1 MPIKRAGGRP
11 ARRRD
16 WLAFRRW
23 YIRWGW
29 ISLVLLPVVL
39 ALFGL
44 SIWRWRHPR
53 YDLLV
58 LNGRVFDGEKMLP
71 LGYGLAIRNGRI
83 EKIGFVHGLRA
94 RTKINAW
101 KRVVSPGFIEAHAHV
116 ESSLAPGRRFNAP
129 NFVRMGVTT
138 VVTGNCGDSVKDVGK
153 TLASLDQVGGHVN
166 LATLVGHRAIR
177 EAVMGQSRSEPSAD
191 QLDEMRRLVYAAVS
205 EGAIGFSTGLE
216 YSPGAFATQDEI
228 VSLLEVVAPW
238 HGIYATHIRN
248 EGLEYARALAEAVQT
263 AQRAVV
269 PLHVSH
275 LKIAAPSKWAEM
287 RDALNRLDSEQPAG
301 RPVTQD
307 VYAYTASSS
316 SLDLL
321 MPVEFRGSTNRA
333 KQLLQD
339 PDQRKR
345 LVAGMVL
352 KLRKEGFKDYS
363 HATIASF
370 RDPYLKGKSLEEVA
384 LMLPGIA
391 NNGMTGMGWLP
402 PLVSDPRLRG
412 QVEAV
417 LYLFSRGGA
426 QMVYQVIDDRNV
438 SLVLENPRTVI
449 GTDSS
454 VRSDDN
460 TASHPRGYGNFPRVI
475 AEHVRRQKDLTLE
488 QALRKMTSQP
498 ADIFGITRRG
508 RIAKGFAADIVI
520 FDPENIQDHATYD
533 SPLAHPTGVDY
544 VIVNGRVACE
554 RDSLKG
560 VFPGRAVRLTKPSPV
575 PPPPLKNLLITQA
588 AASVVAKAISV
599 NAIQPATKTRKASN
613 EPSGKPTKKTTKRRN
628 K

>member
-1 MPIKRAGGRP
+1 MPMKRVSGRRP
-11 ARRRD
+11 GRRD
-16 WLAFRRW
+16 RLALTRW

-39 ALFGL
+39 GLLAL

-71 LGYGLAIRNGRI
+71 MGYGLAIRNGRI
-83 EKIGFVHGLRA
+83 EKIGFVHGLRTRA
-94 RTKINAW
+94 KINAW
-101 KRVVSPGFIEAHAHV
+101 NRVVSPGFIEAHAHV
-116 ESSLAPGRRFNAP
+116 ESSLAPGRPFHAP

-138 VVTGNCGDSVKDVGK
+138 VITGNCGDSVKDVGK
-153 TLASLDQVGGHVN
+153 TLASLDQAGGHVN
-166 LATLVGHRAIR
+166 LATLIGHRAIR
-177 EAVMGQSRSEPSAD
+177 EAVMGQSRGQPNAE
-191 QLDEMRRLVYAAVS
+191 QLDEMRRLVHRAMF
-205 EGAIGFSTGLE
+205 EGAIGISTGLE

-248 EGLEYARALAEAVQT
+248 EGLEYAQALAEAVQT
-263 AQRAVV
+263 AQKANV

-287 RDALNRLDSEQPAG
+287 REALSRLASVQPAG

-307 VYAYTASSS
+307 VYVYTASSS

-321 MPVEFRGSTNRA
+321 FPAEFRGLTNRA

-339 PDQRKR
+339 PEQRKR
-345 LVAGMVL
+345 LIVGML
-352 KLRKEGFKDYS
+352 SKLRKEGFSDYS
-363 HATIASF
+363 YAKIASF
-370 RDPYLKGKSLEEVA
+370 RDSSLKGKSLEEVA
-384 LMLPGIA
+384 LILPGIF
-391 NNGMTGMGWLP
+391 NNGALGMGWLP

-426 QMVYQVIDDRNV
+426 QMVYQVIDEQNV
-438 SLVLENPRTVI
+438 SLVLQNPRTVI
-449 GTDSS
+449 GSDSA
-454 VRSDDN
+454 VRNNDN
-460 TASHPRGYGNFPRVI
+460 TASHPRGYGNFPRVL
-475 AEHVRRQKDLTLE
+475 AEYVRRQKALTLE

-498 ADIFGITRRG
+498 ADIFGITRHG
-508 RIAKGFAADIVI
+508 RIAQGFAADIVI
-520 FDPENIQDHATYD
+520 FDPENIQDHATYV

-544 VIVNGRVACE
+544 VIVNGQVVCE

-560 VFPGRAVRLTKPSPV
+560 VYPGRGVRLSKPSPV
-575 PPPPLKNLLITQA
+575 PPPPPKNLLITQVA
-588 AASVVAKAISV
+588 DAVVAKAVPVKPTQS
-599 NAIQPATKTRKASN
+599 ATKARKAFSQ
-613 EPSGKPTKKTTKRRN
+613 PSAKTTKRRN
-628 K
+628 R